1 MTLSSLSF
9 PQWVEVMCVV
19 PSENIYIA
27 DTLRRMKSNFGYMD
41 LVFRL
46 LVSNQLIE
54 RDASVQIN
62 KRIVTYHLTKKGRE
76 LQSLL
81 VQAKKLV

>member
-1 MTLSSLSF
+1 MTLDNLGF
-9 PQWVEVMCVV
+9 PQWMEVMRVI
-19 PSENIYIA
+19 PSENIYIS
-27 DTLRRMKSNFGYMD
+27 DTLLKVKSNHGYMT

-46 LVSNQLIE
+46 LVAHQLIE

-62 KRIVTYHLTKKGRE
+62 KRIVTYHLTEKGRE

-81 VQAKKLV
+81 AQAKKLI